1 MSIIRIAVETHL
13 AKSRLSLRELL
24 ETAYY
29 KRYEKPM
36 PIRTLDEDV
45 RRWEAGENN
54 IPYLYDLIFQTT
66 TGT

>member
-24 ETAYY
+24 EAAYY

-36 PIRTLDEDV
+36 PIRTLDED
-45 RRWEAGENN
+45 
-54 IPYLYDLIFQTT
+54 LF
-66 TGT
+66 